1 MKISTDWLSDHVDLS
16 GLDPAEIADL
26 LTVRTAEV
34 EGVEVF
40 TRALEGVRVA
50 EVLSAEPFST
60 EAGLRHD
67 VRVGV
72 GDRTYR
78 TVCGAP
84 NVRVGMRAA
93 FAPAGCVLA
102 NGERIAAAEV
112 HGRPSEGVLCAP
124 GELGLGAGKEG
135 LLELPAEL
143 VPGTL
148 LSELLPATDT
158 LIEIDNKSLTHRPD
172 LWGHYGFARELSAI
186 FGRPLRPWS
195 ADALPTDESL
205 PAWPIT
211 VEDAVECPLYTAVA
225 FDVNGDRP
233 SPLRMQARLLTL
245 GHGARSLLVDVT
257 NYVQFE
263 LGQPTHAFDAR
274 SLSRVRVGRAGSRA
288 AFTTLD
294 GKSWALAP
302 DDLLIHDG
310 DEPVALA
317 GIMGGLGS
325 RIQPDTRRVVLESA
339 TFKASR
345 VRQTSVRLGLR
356 TDSSLRFEKKPPPV
370 YTRLASGRI
379 LRLLREA
386 GAAPEAVSRFT
397 HVGDFRDA
405 PRTITLA
412 PGWLS
417 RRAGV
422 ELADSTVDGILTSIG
437 FEVQRT
443 PDGAAA
449 VVVPPFRSEADLAI
463 PEDISEEVFRLY
475 GYDNIRPV
483 PPAGP
488 LAPVAPH
495 ADTRNQHRARRIL
508 SEAHAFVEVQTYS
521 WHADDWLATLG
532 YTPPSPLRLK
542 NPSAPTRAQL
552 RDTVVPNVLAAVFQ
566 NRNVAERF
574 RLYEL
579 GRTFWLGADGR
590 KREANELVGVIVDQ
604 TGGSGEASLRAGRSA
619 IEDVAAAAGLSSVAF
634 VPADGTGAPPWVRT
648 GRTLDVTFG
657 GVVVGQL
664 GVLPDSLA
672 AHCVNTGTVVWF
684 RLSAA
689 AWEGEVFP
697 APRYTAP
704 PTFPGS
710 WQDFTFTHPVAQ
722 GWAGLSATLDGF
734 THPLVQSR
742 EFVTV
747 YQPRNSA
754 TANYSVRF
762 TLGLP
767 DRTLQ
772 AADLDAFR
780 TAFLAHLTAAGL
792 TLAG

>member
-1 MKISTDWLSDHVDLS
+1 MKISTDWLSDHVDLT

-34 EGVEVF
+34 EGVEVVQ
-40 TRALEGVRVA
+40 RALEGVLVA
-50 EVLSAEPFST
+50 EVLSAEPFTT
-60 EAGLRHD
+60 EAGVRHAC
-67 VRVGV
+67 RVGT
-72 GDRTYR
+72 GDRSFQ

-93 FAPAGCVLA
+93 FAPAGCRLA
-102 NGERIAAAEV
+102 NGEVLQATQLY
-112 HGRPSEGVLCAP
+112 GRPSEGVLCAP
-124 GELGLGAGKEG
+124 GELGLGVGKEG
-135 LLELPAEL
+135 LFELPAEL

-148 LSELLPATDT
+148 LSSLLPASDT

-186 FGRPLRPWS
+186 FGRPLRRWA
-195 ADALPTDESL
+195 ADALPIDDSL
-205 PAWPIT
+205 PAWPIS
-211 VEDAVECPLYTAVA
+211 VEDAVDCPIYTAVA
-225 FDVNGDRP
+225 FDVSGDRP
-233 SPLRMQARLLTL
+233 SPLRMQSRLLTL

-274 SLSRVRVGRAGSRA
+274 SLSRVRVARAGGRK

-294 GKSWALAP
+294 GKSWALSP

-310 DEPVALA
+310 EEPVALA
-317 GIMGGLGS
+317 GIMGGLAS

-339 TFKASR
+339 TFRASR

-386 GAAPEAVSRFT
+386 GAAPQPVSRFS
-397 HVGDFRDA
+397 HVGEFRDR

-422 ELADSTVDGILTSIG
+422 ELADSTVDGILTSLG
-437 FEVQRT
+437 FEVQRAA
-443 PDGAAA
+443 DGTAD
-449 VVVPPFRSEADLAI
+449 VVVPPFRSEADLGI

-488 LAPVAPH
+488 LAPVPPH

-508 SEAHAFVEVQTYS
+508 SEAHGFVEVQSYS

-532 YTPPSPLRLK
+532 YVPASPLRLK

-552 RDTVVPNVLAAVFQ
+552 RDTVLPNLLAAVHQ
-566 NRNVAERF
+566 NRNVAERY

-579 GRTFWLGADGR
+579 GRTFWLDDSGQ
-590 KREANELVGVIVDQ
+590 KREANELVGAIADQ
-604 TGGSGEASLRAGRSA
+604 TGASGEAALRAARAA
-619 IEDVAAAAGLSSVAF
+619 IEDIVGAAGLSGVGF
-634 VPADGTGAPPWVRT
+634 VPASGTDAPPWVRA
-648 GRTLDVTFG
+648 GRTLDVTLAG
-657 GVVVGQL
+657 SAVGQL
-664 GVLPDSLA
+664 GVLPDALA
-672 AHCVNTGTVVWF
+672 AHCVNAGTVVWF
-684 RLSAA
+684 RLASA

-697 APRYTAP
+697 ASRYEAP

-710 WQDFTFTHPVAQ
+710 WQDFTFTHPITA
-722 GWAGLSATLDGF
+722 GWAGLCGTLDGF
-734 THPLVQSR
+734 SHPLVQAR
-742 EFVTV
+742 DFVTV

-767 DRTLQ
+767 DRTPT
-772 AADLDAFR
+772 AADLEAFR
-780 TAFLAHLTAAGL
+780 SAFLAYASAAGL
-792 TLAG
+792 SLVG